1 MESRIEKYINQV
13 SYFCSAPPTPGHAA
27 ARGTM
32 TSMQTPVQSA
42 ARLHRDGSTAAVIV
56 THQRVALL
64 RNSLAVVCAQ
74 THPVDKV
81 IVVDNGCQDEVR
93 VLLEEL
99 AGDRAVYVPSQ
110 TNLGGA
116 GGFALGF
123 LTALSLGIDA
133 VWCADD
139 DGRPA
144 DEHVLEN
151 LYDVAETHGLA
162 EVSPAVCNIDEP
174 ERLAFPLRQ
183 GVVWHRYLHELQG
196 DFLPG
201 IASLF
206 NGALLS
212 AEAMKV
218 IGVPDYRLFIRGDEV
233 EYHRRLVRSGLPF
246 GTCLTTSYL
255 HPDGADEF
263 KPILGGRMHTQY
275 PDNATKRY
283 FTYRNR
289 GFLMNQPGMRRLLPQ
304 EYARFGWFFLVQKR
318 DLKGFREWL
327 SLQAK
332 GRAEKFYRP

>member
-1 MESRIEKYINQV
+1 MI
-13 SYFCSAPPTPGHAA
+13 
-27 ARGTM
+27 
-32 TSMQTPVQSA
+32 SMSEPSA
-42 ARLHRDGSTAAVIV
+42 AVLNPSGTTAAVIV
-56 THQRVALL
+56 TYNRVELL
-64 RNSLAVVCAQ
+64 QHSLKVVCDQ

-93 VLLEEL
+93 VLLEDL
-99 AGDRAVYVPSQ
+99 AGDRAVYVPSK
-110 TNLGGA
+110 TNLGGG

-123 LTALSLGIDA
+123 LTALSLGVDA

-144 DEHVLEN
+144 DENVLAT
-151 LYDVAETHGLA
+151 LYDVAARHQLA
-162 EVSPAVCNIDEP
+162 EVSPAVCNITEP

-183 GVVWHRYLHELQG
+183 GVVWRRYLHELEG

-212 AEAMKV
+212 AKAMEV

-233 EYHRRLVRSGLPF
+233 EYHRRLVRSGLAF

-275 PDNATKRY
+275 PDNESKRY

-289 GFLMNQPGMRRLLPQ
+289 GYLMNQPGMRRLLPQ
-304 EYARFGWFFLVQKR
+304 EYARFAWFFLVQRR
-318 DLKGFREWL
+318 DVKGFREWL

>member
-1 MESRIEKYINQV
+1 MIPMSE
-13 SYFCSAPPTPGHAA
+13 P
-27 ARGTM
+27 
-32 TSMQTPVQSA
+32 SA
-42 ARLHRDGSTAAVIV
+42 ASAAVLNPSGTTAAVIV
-56 THQRVALL
+56 TYNRVELL
-64 RNSLAVVCAQ
+64 QHSLKVVCDQ
-74 THPVDKV
+74 THRVDKV

-93 VLLEEL
+93 VLLEDL
-99 AGDRAVYVPSQ
+99 AGDRAVYVPSK
-110 TNLGGA
+110 TNLGGG

-123 LTALSLGIDA
+123 LTALSLGVDA

-144 DEHVLEN
+144 DENVLAT
-151 LYDVAETHGLA
+151 LYDVAARHQLA
-162 EVSPAVCNIDEP
+162 EVSPAVCNITEP

-183 GVVWHRYLHELQG
+183 GVVWRRYLHELEG

-212 AEAMKV
+212 AKAMEV

-233 EYHRRLVRSGLPF
+233 EYHRRLVRSGLAF

-275 PDNATKRY
+275 PDNESKRY

-289 GFLMNQPGMRRLLPQ
+289 GYLMNQPGMRRLLPQ
-304 EYARFGWFFLVQKR
+304 EYARFAWFFLVQRR
-318 DLKGFREWL
+318 DVKGFREWL
-327 SLQAK
+327 SLQSK

>member
-1 MESRIEKYINQV
+1 MIPMSEP
-13 SYFCSAPPTPGHAA
+13 SAVVLDPS
-27 ARGTM
+27 GT
-32 TSMQTPVQSA
+32 
-42 ARLHRDGSTAAVIV
+42 TAAVIV
-56 THQRVALL
+56 TYNRVDLL
-64 RNSLAVVCAQ
+64 QHSLKVVCEQ

-99 AGDRAVYVPSQ
+99 AGDRAVYVPSK
-110 TNLGGA
+110 TNLGGG

-123 LTALSLGIDA
+123 LTALSLGVDA

-144 DEHVLEN
+144 DENVLAT
-151 LYDVAETHGLA
+151 LYEVAERNQLA
-162 EVSPAVCNIDEP
+162 EVSPAVCNIAEP

-183 GVVWHRYLHELQG
+183 GVVWRRYLHELEG

-212 AEAMKV
+212 AKAMEV

-275 PDNATKRY
+275 PDNESKRY

-289 GFLMNQPGMRRLLPQ
+289 GYLMNQPGMRRLLPQ
-304 EYARFGWFFLVQKR
+304 EYARFAWFFLVQRR
-318 DLKGFREWL
+318 DIKGFREWL
-327 SLQAK
+327 ALQAK

>member
-1 MESRIEKYINQV
+1 MFSMSEP
-13 SYFCSAPPTPGHAA
+13 SAP
-27 ARGTM
+27 
-32 TSMQTPVQSA
+32 SA
-42 ARLHRDGSTAAVIV
+42 AVLDPSGTTAAVIV
-56 THQRVALL
+56 TYNRVELL
-64 RNSLAVVCAQ
+64 QHSLKVVCDQ

-93 VLLEEL
+93 VLLEDL
-99 AGDRAVYVPSQ
+99 AGDRAVYVPSK
-110 TNLGGA
+110 TNLGGG

-123 LTALSLGIDA
+123 LTALSLGVDA

-144 DEHVLEN
+144 DENVLAT
-151 LYDVAETHGLA
+151 LYDVAARHQLA
-162 EVSPAVCNIDEP
+162 EVSPAVCNIAEP

-183 GVVWHRYLHELQG
+183 GVVWRRYLHELEG

-212 AEAMKV
+212 AKAMEV

-233 EYHRRLVRSGLPF
+233 EYHRRLVRSGLAF

-275 PDNATKRY
+275 PDNESKRY

-289 GFLMNQPGMRRLLPQ
+289 GYLMNQPGMRRLLPQ
-304 EYARFGWFFLVQKR
+304 EYARFAWFFLVQRR
-318 DLKGFREWL
+318 DVKGFREWL
-327 SLQAK
+327 SLQSK